1 MGAEPVRTWTDLK
14 GRTMEASFIKYS
26 GDKIVIKRKDGL
38 EFRVLPALFSA
49 VDREYLANLNKTEET
64 ASQKDNESSKDEYF
78 KGAVIVLSINGE
90 ATLYEP
96 SKAKAKTSSGS
107 ASSDGNESE
116 ETKISEGDLL
126 MVGSQI
132 RVQANSEAVL
142 LFSNGTVASVGAETH
157 LEISN
162 FLQKGFDES
171 DKNVSDLDEE
181 ISASTLL
188 LDLEVG
194 ELVVDVRKLKKKSNF
209 EISTPL
215 GVAGIRG
222 TSFSLS
228 VSADSTNLSVL
239 TGLVEFVE
247 EDKNEKQVGSEKVLL
262 LSKEKESEQ
271 INLTDDQ
278 KDSIAQVIARAK
290 AKSEG
295 ISLSSL
301 RDKLSR
307 NLKIH
312 LVPSAGNMEMIWVK
326 SGTFMMGSPPSEKG
340 RREEETLRKVTL
352 SNGFYLGRYEVT
364 QKQWKLVMETSTVPC
379 RFVGD
384 DRPMESVSWVHANSF
399 CYKLSRLEERAGRLL
414 PGWSYALPTEAEW
427 EYSCRA
433 GTKSAYSW
441 GNDVEP
447 FRANYYWTGGNAR
460 MRDARQTVEVGQYE
474 PNGWG
479 FFNMHGNVS
488 EWVADWYADY
498 PKGLSATD
506 PTGPFIS
513 PRALSLPDL
522 RGKRMRV
529 TRGGAWNRS
538 AGRSAARDSLQYQ
551 RSSPHVG
558 FRVALKESR

>member
-384 DRPMESVSWVHANSF
+384 DRPMESVSWVHANSIS
-399 CYKLSRLEERAGRLL
+399 YKLTRIEERAGRLL
-414 PGWSYALPTEAEW
+414 
-427 EYSCRA
+427 
-433 GTKSAYSW
+433 
-441 GNDVEP
+441 
-447 FRANYYWTGGNAR
+447 TGCTNA
-460 MRDARQTVEVGQYE
+460 
-474 PNGWG
+474 
-479 FFNMHGNVS
+479 
-488 EWVADWYADY
+488 
-498 PKGLSATD
+498 
-506 PTGPFIS
+506 
-513 PRALSLPDL
+513 
-522 RGKRMRV
+522 
-529 TRGGAWNRS
+529 
-538 AGRSAARDSLQYQ
+538 
-551 RSSPHVG
+551 
-558 FRVALKESR
+558 